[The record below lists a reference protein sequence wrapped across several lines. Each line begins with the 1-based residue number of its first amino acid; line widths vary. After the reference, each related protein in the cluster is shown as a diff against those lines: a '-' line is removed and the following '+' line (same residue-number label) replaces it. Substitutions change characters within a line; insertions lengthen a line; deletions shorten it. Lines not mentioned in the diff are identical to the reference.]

1 MERAPIRPR
10 TIRTLATAAS
20 TLLFTALLSLTSTG
34 TAYAESAAGPCSDA
48 YQIGRTGYIYYGKAI
63 AASVKQFYS
72 PSCRQNWGYVWVWES
87 FRDRD
92 IPYDVGVAVYSYTT
106 GQQYGNKYTAN
117 TRRAAFWSGA
127 ANTVTHCTSGYG
139 FMLIDNKID
148 AEGYSSKR
156 C

>member
-20 TLLFTALLSLTSTG
+20 TLLFTALLS
-34 TAYAESAAGPCSDA
+34 
-48 YQIGRTGYIYYGKAI
+48 
-63 AASVKQFYS
+63 S